1 MSELTELRDELRRT
15 HTCGELRAEHIG
27 ETVVLNGWV
36 NRRRD
41 HGGLIFVDLRDRSGL
56 VQAVFD
62 PQVDEGAHQLAH
74 QLRSEFVIAV
84 RGRVS
89 RRPEGTE
96 NPDLPTGEID
106 VRADELAILN
116 TAETPPFTW
125 LDETEVD
132 EKVRLQYRYLDLR
145 APRMQRNLRI
155 RHEAAQATREFLSDE
170 GFLEVETPML
180 FRPTPEGARDYLVP
194 SRVSPGN
201 FYALPQSP
209 QMMKQLLMIAG
220 CDRYFQLARCLR
232 DEDLR
237 ADRQPEHTQID
248 IEMSFV
254 TREDIFDLTERLFA
268 HIFREAAGVELPVP
282 WPRMTYAEAMAKYG
296 TDKPDLRFGLELV
309 DITEIVRDA
318 QFRVF
323 ANVAQSG
330 GVVKGLCAP
339 GCADIGRAQMDRLTE
354 FVQEHK
360 AKGLA
365 WFQVTD
371 DGLEGPIAKF
381 FTDEEL
387 AAMRQAFEAEA
398 GDMLMIVADEPEIA
412 NEALDWLRREMGRR
426 LELIDQ
432 GAWTPL
438 WVHDFPLVTWN
449 EDEKRWDPE
458 HHPFCMPHEDDWEL
472 LESDPGRVRA
482 LSYDAVLNGVELAS
496 GSIRI
501 HRRDIQ
507 ERVFQVLGITEQEAQ
522 RRFGFFLNAFEY
534 GAPPHGGIAPG
545 FDRIVMLMC
554 GEPNIRE
561 VIAFPKTQKA
571 QDLMA
576 GAPAPADPGQLREL
590 HIRLELPPQMQQPPE
605 EEV

>member
-1 MSELTELRDELRRT
+1 MSELTELRHELRRT
-15 HTCGELRAEHIG
+15 HTCGELRAGHIG
-27 ETVVLNGWV
+27 DAVVLNGWV

-41 HGGLIFVDLRDRSGL
+41 HGGLIFVDLRDRSGV
-56 VQAVFD
+56 VQVVFD
-62 PQVDEGAHQLAH
+62 PQVDEDAHHLAH

-84 RGRVS
+84 RGQVS
-89 RRPEGTE
+89 RRPEGTA

-132 EKVRLQYRYLDLR
+132 EKVRLEYRYLDLR
-145 APRMQRNLRI
+145 SPRMQRNLRI
-155 RHEAAQATREFLSDE
+155 RHEAAQATRQFLSRE

-209 QMMKQLLMIAG
+209 QIMKQLLMIAG

-254 TREDIFDLTERLFA
+254 TREDVFDLTERLFA
-268 HIFREAAGVELPVP
+268 HIFRESIGAEVPVR
-282 WPRMTYAEAMAKYG
+282 WPRMTYAEALAKYG

-309 DITEIVRDA
+309 DITEVVRDV

-323 ANVAQSG
+323 SSVAQSG
-330 GVVKGLCAP
+330 GAVKGLCAP
-339 GCADIGRAQMDRLTE
+339 ECADIGRAQMDRLTD

-371 DGLEGPIAKF
+371 ATLEGPIAKF

-387 AAMRQAFEAEA
+387 AEIRQAFDAEA
-398 GDMLMIVADEPEIA
+398 GDMLMIVADEPQIA

-426 LELIDQ
+426 LELIDEA
-432 GAWTPL
+432 AWAPV
-438 WVHDFPLVTWN
+438 WVYDFPLLMWN

-472 LESDPGRVRA
+472 LESDPGQVRA
-482 LSYDAVLNGVELAS
+482 LSYDAVLNGFEVAS

-507 ERVFQVLGITEQEAQ
+507 ERVFQVLGITEQAAQ
-522 RRFGFFLNAFEY
+522 QRFGFFLKAFEY

-576 GAPAPADPGQLREL
+576 GAPAPADPDQLREL
-590 HIRLELPPQMQQPPE
+590 HIRLDLPPQMEQTE
-605 EEV
+605 EEA

>member
-1 MSELTELRDELRRT
+1 MEQLNELRDDLKRT
-15 HTCGELRAEHIG
+15 RHCGELCADDIG
-27 ETVVLNGWV
+27 DTVVLNGWV

-56 VQAVFD
+56 VQVVFD
-62 PQVDEGAHQLAH
+62 PQVDAEAHQLAH
-74 QLRSEFVIAV
+74 QLRSEYVVAV
-84 RGRVS
+84 RGTVS

-96 NPDLPTGEID
+96 NPDLPTGEVD
-106 VRADELAILN
+106 VRCEELAILN
-116 TAETPPFTW
+116 VSETPPFSW

-132 EKVRLQYRYLDLR
+132 EKVRLEYRYIDLR
-145 APRMQRNLRI
+145 SPRMQRNLRI
-155 RHEAAQATREFLSDE
+155 RHEAARATRRFLSDE

-209 QMMKQLLMIAG
+209 QIMKQLLMIAG
-220 CDRYFQLARCLR
+220 VERYFQLARCLR

-248 IEMSFV
+248 LEMSFV

-268 HIFREAAGVELPVP
+268 AIFRETIGVELPTP
-282 WPRMTYAEAMAKYG
+282 WPRMTYADAVATYG

-309 DITEIVRDA
+309 DITEVVRNA

-323 ANVAQSG
+323 ASVAASG
-330 GVVKGLCAP
+330 GVVKGLSAP

-365 WFQVTD
+365 WFQVTEE
-371 DGLEGPIAKF
+371 GLEGPIAKF
-381 FTDEEL
+381 FSAEEL
-387 AAMRQAFEAEA
+387 AAISAAFDARV
-398 GDMLMIVADEPEIA
+398 GDMLMIVADQPEIA
-412 NEALDWLRREMGRR
+412 HEALDWLRREMGER
-426 LELIDQ
+426 LGLIDES
-432 GAWTPL
+432 AWAPL
-438 WVHDFPLVTWN
+438 WVYDFPLFAWN
-449 EDEKRWDPE
+449 EDEKRWDAE

-472 LESDPGRVRA
+472 LDSDPGKVRA
-482 LSYDAVLNGVELAS
+482 LSYDVVLNGYETAS

-507 ERVFQVLGITEQEAQ
+507 EKVFKVLGISREEAQ
-522 RRFGFFLNAFEY
+522 RRFGFFLKAFEY

-545 FDRIVMLMC
+545 FDRIVMLLC

-571 QDLMA
+571 TDLMS
-576 GAPAPADPGQLREL
+576 GAPAPADPRQLKEL
-590 HIRLELPPQMQQPPE
+590 HIRLDLPPQADE
-605 EEV
+605 ETS